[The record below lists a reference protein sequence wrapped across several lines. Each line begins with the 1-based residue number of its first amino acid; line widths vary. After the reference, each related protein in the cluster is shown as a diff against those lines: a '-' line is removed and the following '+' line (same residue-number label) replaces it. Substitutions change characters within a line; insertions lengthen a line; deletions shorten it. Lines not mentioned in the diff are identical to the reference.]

1 MGQKPAPV
9 GASEKVGGVLLPP
22 CVASLA
28 SKGLRTEQIAGR
40 GFFVCSLSLL
50 FLKQEHL
57 RRRKWTLKNPLYP
70 RSNRIK
76 PN

>member
-1 MGQKPAPV
+1 MLQIHKPAPV
-9 GASEKVGGVLLPP
+9 GASEQVGGVLLPP

-28 SKGLRTEQIAGR
+28 SKDLGTEQTLGWVCFFFFLAGT
-40 GFFVCSLSLL
+40 
-50 FLKQEHL
+50 LK
-57 RRRKWTLKNPLYP
+57 RKWTLKNPLYP

>member
-1 MGQKPAPV
+1 MLQNHKPARV
-9 GASEKVGGVLLPP
+9 GASEQVGGVLLPP

-28 SKGLRTEQIAGR
+28 SKDLGTEQTLGWVFVFFFLAGT
-40 GFFVCSLSLL
+40 LT
-50 FLKQEHL
+50 K
-57 RRRKWTLKNPLYP
+57 RKWTLKNPLYP